1 MEEACSIFEQKC
13 NKIDLTLSLDSIQG
27 IPRDSHQDAGEAGGE
42 NPIWDKRGIK
52 TVWVVRLV
60 LKQHSRYVEI

>member
-27 IPRDSHQDAGEAGGE
+27 IPRDSHQDAGEPAE
-42 NPIWDKRGIK
+42 KILFGI
-52 TVWVVRLV
+52 REE
-60 LKQHSRYVEI
+60 LKLFG